1 MPFTVSESERT
12 TVSYFRYAQESGE
25 FVDQNQDLFKRYP
38 QGAAFLIPHKAGYSW
53 DAYKTMTD
61 MGLRQNKR
69 VSDFLREV
77 QTASDLQTYY
87 AKKNDYE
94 TSLENAGSDF
104 ERTQLR
110 AEFQDWAKT
119 FKAGRPLVQEEL
131 AEGGKRAIE
140 RTKALSDLQA
150 MLNSG
155 AADKASPE
163 TARVLKKMNALYV
176 SYKENQAELENLGR
190 NDFLAR
196 MNKDETILQMRELA
210 KFNENTQ
217 NAYNVLFGR
226 LLGD

>member
-1 MPFTVSESERT
+1 
-12 TVSYFRYAQESGE
+12 
-25 FVDQNQDLFKRYP
+25 
-38 QGAAFLIPHKAGYSW
+38 
-53 DAYKTMTD
+53 
-61 MGLRQNKR
+61 
-69 VSDFLREV
+69 
-77 QTASDLQTYY
+77 
-87 AKKNDYE
+87 
-94 TSLENAGSDF
+94 
-104 ERTQLR
+104 
-110 AEFQDWAKT
+110 
-119 FKAGRPLVQEEL
+119 
-131 AEGGKRAIE
+131 
-140 RTKALSDLQA
+140 